1 MRLEVGN
8 IFIKDIQFAD
18 TTKVENGVLYV
29 NKEELVNLLSEDEH
43 IKSIDLEI
51 LTPC

>member
-8 IFIKDIQFAD
+8 IFIKDIQFASA
-18 TTKVENGVLYV
+18 TKVENGVLYV

-43 IKSIDLEI
+43 IKSI
-51 LTPC
+51 